1 MSELRTNKIYP
12 RDGLPAGASGGV
24 VQIVNGTASTTV
36 TSSTNVYIASGLT
49 ATITPTSSSN
59 KILVLGNL
67 GGCDKRTGNTYMS
80 VSLRRNGSEIY
91 VPENQALWSSSTD
104 NTSQTVSFQ
113 YLDSPATTSAVTY
126 DVYFKSVAD
135 TAQVSVQW
143 SAARSSITLMEVS
156 G

>member
-1 MSELRTNKIYP
+1 M
-12 RDGLPAGASGGV
+12 
-24 VQIVNGTASTTV
+24 
-36 TSSTNVYIASGLT
+36 
-49 ATITPTSSSN
+49 
-59 KILVLGNL
+59 

>member
-1 MSELRTNKIYP
+1 MSQIKVDSIVP
-12 RDGLPAGASGGV
+12 SGGLPSGSSGGI
-24 VQIVNGTASTTV
+24 VQIVNGTTSSSV
-36 TSSTNVYIASGLT
+36 TSSTNVYVASGLT
-49 ATITPTSSSN
+49 ATITPTSTSN

-80 VSLRRNGSEIY
+80 VSLRRDSSEIY
-91 VPENQALWSSSTD
+91 VPEVQALWSNSTG

-126 DVYFKSVAD
+126 DVYFKSVGN

-143 SAARSSITLMEVS
+143 SSAGSSITLIEVS

>member
-1 MSELRTNKIYP
+1 MSQIKVDSIVP
-12 RDGLPAGASGGV
+12 SGGLPSGSSGGI
-24 VQIVNGTASTTV
+24 VQIVNGTTSTSV
-36 TSSTNVYIASGLT
+36 TSSTNVYVASGLT
-49 ATITPTSSSN
+49 ATITPTSTSN

-80 VSLRRNGSEIY
+80 VSLRRDSSEIY
-91 VPENQALWSSSTD
+91 VPEVQALWSDSTAT
-104 NTSQTVSFQ
+104 TSQTVSFQ

-126 DVYFKSVAD
+126 DVYFKSVGN

-143 SAARSSITLMEVS
+143 ASAGSSITLIEVS